1 MKKKKRKDRSDPHG
15 WRKYSICLPP
25 DFVKGLA
32 DARDETGNPVS
43 LPIRRGNAIINR
55 LAQSLKLARNLSSV
69 ASKYELTVGQ
79 MQDRL
84 SIYEK
89 IMKEN
94 EIDYQ
99 EEIKRLVADQEQGA
113 EQDGVESKDS
123 SGSDGGEGSTGA

>member
-15 WRKYSICLPP
+15 WRKYVICLPP
-25 DFVKGLA
+25 DFVRGLS

-55 LAQSLKLARNLSSV
+55 LAQSLNLARNLSGV
-69 ASKYELTVGQ
+69 ASKYELAVAQ

-84 SIYEK
+84 SVYEK

-94 EIDYQ
+94 QIDYK
-99 EEIKRLVADQEQGA
+99 EEIERLVADQEEGTG
-113 EQDGVESKDS
+113 QDGVESKDS
-123 SGSDGGEGSTGA
+123 PDSDGGEGSGGA